1 MTQKLES
8 EAIENAFTS
17 VLEHSISTAG
27 TTISGGF
34 QCACV
39 SGIALTAEYK
49 HLDELAKM
57 MILKLK
63 DVHQQLSK
71 DGDEWI
77 SKRDEI
83 CCVVNCG

>member
-1 MTQKLES
+1 M
-8 EAIENAFTS
+8 
-17 VLEHSISTAG
+17 
-27 TTISGGF
+27 
-34 QCACV
+34 

-57 MILKLK
+57 MIMKLK
-63 DVHQQLSK
+63 DIHQQLSK

-83 CCVVNCG
+83 CWIPPCV